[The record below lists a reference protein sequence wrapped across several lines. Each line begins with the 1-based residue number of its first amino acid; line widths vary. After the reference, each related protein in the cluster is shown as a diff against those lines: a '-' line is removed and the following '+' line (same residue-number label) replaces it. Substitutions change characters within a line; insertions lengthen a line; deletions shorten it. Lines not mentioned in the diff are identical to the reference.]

1 MLFPSHSHRRLIKKG
16 LLVSNFLLL
25 LGATQFKPPLPLVSN
40 NTNLLVVESVK
51 TDDGGYNLSVR
62 NTSTAAVFG
71 LAMAVIGEN
80 GVCDLHTLR
89 PISGSFIVPNGS
101 RELPILPFPDAE
113 AGGWGSRMGTCSDA
127 AVVGVQ
133 SQTLASSVTPRI
145 VIDAVDFDDGTY
157 EGDEAVSAMFEA
169 ERQGRDTQRQ
179 RIAALVEENFKSVA
193 AEDSDWVSSVRA
205 QVAGLS
211 EQATPELV
219 YSLQSRFAPAI
230 SSEAS
235 IRQDIQNGMTF
246 EKVLFLNQLKLYV
259 AVSSKLGAPIVSL
272 QTWWL
277 ATKGQCDFF
286 LPECIKRTM

>member
-1 MLFPSHSHRRLIKKG
+1 MLFPPHSHRRLIKKG

-25 LGATQFKPPLPLVSN
+25 LGATQFKTPLPLVFN
-40 NTNLLVVESVK
+40 NTNSLVVESVK
-51 TDDGGYNLSVR
+51 EDDSGYNLSVR
-62 NTSTAAVFG
+62 STSTAAAFG
-71 LAMAVIGEN
+71 LAVAVIGEN

-89 PISGSFIVPNGS
+89 PLSGSFIVPNGS

-127 AVVGVQ
+127 AVDGVQ

-179 RIAALVEENFKSVA
+179 RIVALVEENFKSVT
-193 AEDSDWVSSVRA
+193 AEDSHWVSSVRA
-205 QVAGLS
+205 QVSALS
-211 EQATPELV
+211 DQAPPELV
-219 YSLQSRFAPAI
+219 HSLQSRFNPAI
-230 SSEAS
+230 SSEGS

-246 EKVLFLNQLKLYV
+246 EKGLFLNQLKLYV
-259 AVSSKLGAPIVSL
+259 AVSSKLGVPIVSL

-277 ATKGQCDFF
+277 ATKGECDFF
-286 LPECIKRTM
+286 LPQCIDRTM